1 MTKPRHAKRTYLLAI
16 CFGSGMSSLLPAQNF
31 PSTAGWL
38 PRTTELP
45 QPQPRPRYESTS
57 ELFSIDSVGNR
68 PQPGASIPAND
79 SLSPSKPAL
88 NWIPSG
94 QIPTSPWDR
103 ASSPVP
109 AAQRPLP
116 RNLPGAPANPAAS
129 PSIIEQKR
137 AVGPASHRTIYQPAS
152 ANVSSSSVVD
162 PRSSELSFI
171 GQPQVSDRSFVQ
183 IPAGGQPL
191 PEIANQPIVD
201 LGWPIPVDTMV
212 SSPSSGANPNRQHVP
227 LEANRSE
234 PSGPSQGP
242 QRSARKPEP
251 TPNEVGMVDADYV
264 TTAPSSVVGI
274 VAVPGKPAAYSR
286 DHEDRPMN
294 TFVPSHDAHQNNMV
308 HAILAQ
314 SERDASRMRLASQI
328 SRELMEDGERPM
340 GIAPVPVEPPMGWKS
355 VEEEIRGHLSKC
367 DELLKRNAVM
377 SARDEVLTG
386 LRVLYRALDLR
397 SGGWSSEPTLD
408 QALSAFSEEADFQ
421 QSLLRPTHA
430 QSTARIV
437 AGHATQALKQVD
449 LKDVSPELAA
459 QHYRTYARHQ
469 LAIAAQGHP
478 WAADLIY
485 ALGKTYEQRAEA
497 NGDNSVMFRNQAAA
511 CYAAALDIAPGHADG
526 ANQLGYTLLRL
537 DRLDEAQTVLSQS
550 LQYNPSANAWKNLA
564 EVYRR
569 REQPDMVAFALQQVA
584 ILEGH
589 NTVDG
594 LPEVIQI
601 DPQTFARISP
611 NQQIKQGTVTSAS
624 AVSPSVPP
632 KSTSW
637 FSRLLR

>member
-16 CFGSGMSSLLPAQNF
+16 CLGSGMSSLLLAQNS
-31 PSTAGWL
+31 PSTAGWS

-45 QPQPRPRYESTS
+45 QPQPLLRYESTS
-57 ELFSIDSVGNR
+57 ELFSIDSVVIR
-68 PQPGASIPAND
+68 PQLGSSIPADNIQV
-79 SLSPSKPAL
+79 SPQPAL

-103 ASSPVP
+103 ESSAVP
-109 AAQRPLP
+109 AAGRPAP
-116 RNLPGAPANPAAS
+116 RNPPGASPNPPAS
-129 PSIIEQKR
+129 RSIIEKQP
-137 AVGPASHRTIYQPAS
+137 AIGPASQRTIYQPSSAS
-152 ANVSSSSVVD
+152 VSSSAVVD
-162 PRSSELSFI
+162 PRNSELSFI
-171 GQPQVSDRSFVQ
+171 GQPRVSDRSFRQ

-201 LGWPIPVDTMV
+201 LGLPVPVDTMV
-212 SSPSSGANPNRQHVP
+212 SRSSSGGNPNQQHVP
-227 LEANRSE
+227 LEAHRSE
-234 PSGPSQGP
+234 PSDPSQGP

-251 TPNEVGMVDADYV
+251 TPNEVGMIDTDHV

-274 VAVPGKPAAYSR
+274 IAIPGKPAAYAR
-286 DHEDRPMN
+286 DHENRPMN
-294 TFVPSHDAHQNNMV
+294 TFVPSPEAHQNNVV

-328 SRELMEDGERPM
+328 SRELMEDGQRPM
-340 GIAPVPVEPPMGWKS
+340 GIAPMPVEPPMGWKS
-355 VEEEIRGHLSKC
+355 IEEEIRSHLSEC

-421 QSLLRPTHA
+421 QSLLRPSHA

-459 QHYRTYARHQ
+459 QHYRTYARNQ
-469 LAIAAQGHP
+469 LATAAQGHP

-485 ALGKTYEQRAEA
+485 ALGKTYEQRAET

-511 CYAAALDIAPGHADG
+511 CYAAALDIAPSHADG

-550 LQYNPSANAWKNLA
+550 LQHNPSANAWKNLA

-569 REQPDMVAFALQQVA
+569 RGQPDMVAFSLQEVA
-584 ILEGH
+584 VLEGR
-589 NTVDG
+589 NTLDG
-594 LPEVIQI
+594 IPEVIQI

-611 NQQIKQGTVTSAS
+611 NQQINQGVVTSAS